1 MIGPYADSV
10 GVKHAIHDQVVKIAQ
25 KSGLDARSLG
35 DDEVIPDTGVL
46 DSVGIL
52 ELIVW
57 LEMTFDRTIEQSE
70 LTVANFGTVNAIAA
84 YLQRA

>member
-1 MIGPYADSV
+1 MTVPFADAASTRS
-10 GVKHAIHDQVVKIAQ
+10 AIREKVVAIAE
-25 KSGLDARSLG
+25 KSGIDAHSLR
-35 DDEVIPDTGVL
+35 DDEVIPESGAL

-57 LEMTFDRTIEQSE
+57 LEMTFDRTIDQSE
-70 LTVANFGTVNAIAA
+70 LTVANFGTVDAIAA